1 MAFGRAVRLT
11 HDPKKGTLDPDK
23 GTPDP
28 KMSTLSNTL
37 FGQTRGAL
45 LAVLYGHV
53 GEPFYLRQLSRR
65 TGIALGAV
73 QREIRQLCD
82 AGLIVKKNIGPQT
95 FYSANEHSPVF
106 SEIKSLVVK
115 TVGMR
120 DVLEGALE
128 PLRNKINVAFVYGS
142 IARLKDTPESDI
154 DLMVIGKVEFSS
166 VVAKLSDAQK
176 ILNREINPTVY
187 SVREFL
193 TKLRGTFLTTI
204 LAGKKLFI
212 VGNEDDL
219 RELGQK

>member
-1 MAFGRAVRLT
+1 
-11 HDPKKGTLDPDK
+11 
-23 GTPDP
+23 
-28 KMSTLSNTL
+28 MSTLSNTL

-95 FYSANEHSPVF
+95 FYSANQQSPVF

-120 DVLEGALE
+120 DVLQDGLD

-142 IARLKDTPESDI
+142 IARLRETPESDI

-166 VVAKLSDAQK
+166 VVAKLSEAQK

-187 SVREFL
+187 TVREFL
-193 TKLRGTFLTTI
+193 TKMHGNFLNTI

-212 VGNEDDL
+212 VGDQHDL